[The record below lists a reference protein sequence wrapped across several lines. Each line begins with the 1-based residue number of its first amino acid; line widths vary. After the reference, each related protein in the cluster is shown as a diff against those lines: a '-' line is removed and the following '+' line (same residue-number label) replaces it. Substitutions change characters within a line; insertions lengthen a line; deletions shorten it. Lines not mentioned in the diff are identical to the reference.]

1 MWCDE
6 APGLPRT
13 ERTRPEPQQVSVW
26 TRRCVWGP
34 SHLDTLLPHHLMV
47 LALLWRAGR
56 VLVKRLWAGAVGP
69 ELHMRPAVRVVG
81 LKLGPLPLLC
91 CRIDGRGHD
100 GLHPTGSVYAHLETD
115 SCRDTF
121 VVIVLV
127 ASSKFCLQ
135 SFDVDTKFD
144 PFLPLL
150 LHHLPTSSDV
160 KFLFFS
166 SEIQSLTDLLWLIA
180 LSCDWTWQAVKYFS
194 N

>member
-1 MWCDE
+1 
-6 APGLPRT
+6 
-13 ERTRPEPQQVSVW
+13 
-26 TRRCVWGP
+26 
-34 SHLDTLLPHHLMV
+34 
-47 LALLWRAGR
+47 
-56 VLVKRLWAGAVGP
+56 
-69 ELHMRPAVRVVG
+69 MRQ
-81 LKLGPLPLLC
+81 LGPFLLLC

-115 SCRDTF
+115 SHRDTC

-150 LHHLPTSSDV
+150 LHRLPASSDV
-160 KFLFFS
+160 EFLFFS

-180 LSCDWTWQAVKYFS
+180 LSCDWS
-194 N
+194 